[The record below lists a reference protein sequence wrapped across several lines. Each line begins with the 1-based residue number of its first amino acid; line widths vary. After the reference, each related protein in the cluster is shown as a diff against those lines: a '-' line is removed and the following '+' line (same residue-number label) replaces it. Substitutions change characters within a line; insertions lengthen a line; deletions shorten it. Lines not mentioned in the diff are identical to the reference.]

1 MVIFIDKPSVDELQE
16 WLEQH
21 KILERVLSEDVD
33 GLTTGTVLLSYHYWA
48 SIDLVFGAIFG
59 E

>member
-16 WLEQH
+16 WLEHH